1 MPKAVCLVPL
11 YGDLTVNGWQFTPIE
26 GTPHYL
32 SEELPQED
40 FERFVGAGNGYKP
53 YEEPKAA
60 APAPE
65 VKPAP
70 AAKKKAPAKAPAK
83 AAKE

>member
-32 SEELPQED
+32 SEELPQD
-40 FERFVGAGNGYKP
+40 AFECFIVGGTSYVA

-65 VKPAP
+65 VTPAP